1 MKLRPALKK
10 HAQAQYALTARPPPY
25 KHDKTLTDSLRILGL
40 MKLDHH
46 VDQDLFDAFIR
57 DKVYLKYAD
66 PFLDT
71 ERIDEVN

>member
-1 MKLRPALKK
+1 
-10 HAQAQYALTARPPPY
+10 
-25 KHDKTLTDSLRILGL
+25 
-40 MKLDHH
+40 MKLDRH

-71 ERIDEVN
+71 ERIDEVD